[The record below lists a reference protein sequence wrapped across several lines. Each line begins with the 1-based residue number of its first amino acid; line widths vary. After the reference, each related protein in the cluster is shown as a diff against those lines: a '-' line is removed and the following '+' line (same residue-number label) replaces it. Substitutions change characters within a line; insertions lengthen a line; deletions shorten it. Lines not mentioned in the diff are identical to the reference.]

1 MSTKDRLDV
10 VRDAYRAYETGDRAL
25 IERSLT
31 EDFTFYSPP
40 DPGIDRDEYFA
51 RCWPNAQNLAH
62 FEFVRL
68 VEIGDE
74 VLVSYDAEREDGS
87 RFRNTEIFSFAGER
101 IHRVEVYFGWDLK

>member
-10 VRDAYRAYETGDRAL
+10 VRDAYRAYETGERAL
-25 IERSLT
+25 IEDALT

-51 RCWPNAQNLAH
+51 RCWPNAQNLEH

-74 VLVSYDAEREDGS
+74 VLVSYDAERKDGS
-87 RFRNTEIFSFAGER
+87 KFRNTEIFSFAGER
-101 IHRVEVYFGWDLK
+101 ISRVEVYFGWDLE